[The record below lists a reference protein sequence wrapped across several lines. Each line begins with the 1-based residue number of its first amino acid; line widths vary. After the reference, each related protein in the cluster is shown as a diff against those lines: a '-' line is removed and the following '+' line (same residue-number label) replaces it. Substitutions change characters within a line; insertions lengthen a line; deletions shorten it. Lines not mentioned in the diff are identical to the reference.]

1 MRHFLISLGVD
12 LRIRDLNVQIEA
24 LNEVLDQLDAQ
35 IDVNCQEIIKIR
47 IPEAAYAV
55 QKNRIKSNNMWIT
68 GAIVSAGGQFFRE
81 VASNWFLEEFKDIT
95 YQRILGMGARY
106 FAGPKKINFFKIFSR
121 VDLYIFFLNY
131 Y

>member
-35 IDVNCQEIIKIR
+35 IEANSQEIIKIR

-81 VASNWFLEEFKDIT
+81 VASNWNLEEFKDIT

-106 FAGPKKINFFKIFSR
+106 FAGQIIN
-121 VDLYIFFLNY
+121 
-131 Y
+131 